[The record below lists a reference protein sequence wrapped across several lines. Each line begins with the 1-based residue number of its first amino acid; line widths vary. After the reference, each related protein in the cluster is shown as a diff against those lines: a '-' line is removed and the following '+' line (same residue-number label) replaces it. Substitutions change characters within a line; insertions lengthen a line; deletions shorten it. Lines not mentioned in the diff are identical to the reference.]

1 LNSLVT
7 YRSIQPELIAT
18 IAARLL
24 DNGSD
29 SSSSEETIEASKALL
44 TTLVERHPAQVD
56 QARLARISAGKE
68 TADSLV
74 DQDTSSMAF
83 VNAYSAD
90 AAARI
95 RSIPPLLRAMGMSA
109 GDDEDIEIEE
119 NEDRQ
124 SAVEKI
130 LILLGDDDKTV
141 TEALYK
147 HVEQTSAKFLEV
159 LQPATYIATI
169 APVFDTVKPVP
180 AIRSQ
185 HLAFISSLDQSSF
198 SKDDSVNMFM
208 TLVFPSLLAT
218 ANRPCFSQ
226 TEWSILEKG
235 LFANHD
241 LTSSNEFKKAISQAK
256 SANTSDK
263 VEGTALNPILM
274 NAVAGMCHN
283 LCEESDADDQHQSS
297 PPRLLTDTKLLL
309 SNIFRAMFQPR
320 RSRRISL
327 SADS

>member
-7 YRSIQPELIAT
+7 YRSIQPELVAT

-24 DNGSD
+24 DIGSD

-56 QARLARISAGKE
+56 QARLARVSAGKE

-74 DQDTSSMAF
+74 NQDTSSMAF

-109 GDDEDIEIEE
+109 GDDEDIEMEE
-119 NEDRQ
+119 NVEDRQ

-141 TEALYK
+141 VEALYK
-147 HVEQTSAKFLEV
+147 HVEQSSAKFLEV

-185 HLAFISSLDQSSF
+185 HLAFISRLDHFTLSE
-198 SKDDSVNMFM
+198 DDSVNTFM
-208 TLVFPSLLAT
+208 SLVFPSLLAT

-226 TEWSILEKG
+226 NEWSILEQG
-235 LFANHD
+235 VFAKHE
-241 LTSSNEFKKAISQAK
+241 LTSSSELKKAIGQAK

-274 NAVAGMCHN
+274 NAVAGMFSIY
-283 LCEESDADDQHQSS
+283 E
-297 PPRLLTDTKLLL
+297 
-309 SNIFRAMFQPR
+309 
-320 RSRRISL
+320 
-327 SADS
+327 

>member
-1 LNSLVT
+1 MNSLVT
-7 YRSIQPELIAT
+7 YRSIQPELAAT

-24 DNGSD
+24 DIGSD

-56 QARLARISAGKE
+56 QARLARVSAGKE

-109 GDDEDIEIEE
+109 GDDEDIEMEE
-119 NEDRQ
+119 NSEDRQ

-141 TEALYK
+141 IEALYSQ
-147 HVEQTSAKFLEV
+147 VEQSSAKFLEV
-159 LQPATYIATI
+159 LQPATYISTI
-169 APVFDTVKPVP
+169 APLFDTVKPLS

-185 HLAFISSLDQSSF
+185 HLAFISRLDHSSF

-208 TLVFPSLLAT
+208 SLVFPSLLAT

-226 TEWSILEKG
+226 NEWSTLEKG
-235 LFANHD
+235 FFAKHE

-274 NAVAGMCHN
+274 NAVAGMF
-283 LCEESDADDQHQSS
+283 S
-297 PPRLLTDTKLLL
+297 
-309 SNIFRAMFQPR
+309 IYV
-320 RSRRISL
+320 
-327 SADS
+327 

>member
-7 YRSIQPELIAT
+7 YRSIQPELVAT

-24 DNGSD
+24 DIGSD

-44 TTLVERHPAQVD
+44 TTLVERHPVQVD
-56 QARLARISAGKE
+56 QARLARVSAGKE
-68 TADSLV
+68 TADTLV
-74 DQDTSSMAF
+74 NQDTSSMAF

-109 GDDEDIEIEE
+109 GDDEDIEMEE
-119 NEDRQ
+119 SVEDRQ

-141 TEALYK
+141 IEALYN
-147 HVEQTSAKFLEV
+147 HVGQSSAEFVEL

-169 APVFDTVKPVP
+169 AAQSDTAKPVA

-185 HLAFISSLDQSSF
+185 HLAFISRLDHSSLSEE
-198 SKDDSVNMFM
+198 DSVNMFM
-208 TLVFPSLLAT
+208 SLIFPSLIAT

-226 TEWSILEKG
+226 NEWSILEKG
-235 LFANHD
+235 FFAKHE
-241 LTSSNEFKKAISQAK
+241 LTSSNEFKKAITQAK

-263 VEGTALNPILM
+263 VEGTAMNPILT
-274 NAVAGMCHN
+274 NAVAGMSFYAC
-283 LCEESDADDQHQSS
+283 AG
-297 PPRLLTDTKLLL
+297 
-309 SNIFRAMFQPR
+309 R
-320 RSRRISL
+320 R
-327 SADS
+327 